1 MSLYRSIKSNR
12 PIAISKTEPT
22 IPPIIACLLWLTFIP
37 KSNNHPANKKPQPIK
52 RCIDIFSLKKFY
64 ELFDSAIGLLKII
77 KCLITIRIVIMTA
90 ILKDNSPCS
99 FVANIS
105 AFCKITDNMIG
116 MGA

>member
-52 RCIDIFSLKKFY
+52 RYIDIFSLFYNIIICFNIIINVRMKGIINSLKYGSIVYKKHIFKIVMII
-64 ELFDSAIGLLKII
+64 ELS
-77 KCLITIRIVIMTA
+77 
-90 ILKDNSPCS
+90 
-99 FVANIS
+99 
-105 AFCKITDNMIG
+105 
-116 MGA
+116 